1 MRTLLI
7 TGGASGIGLATARR
21 IGRRMHV
28 IIADLDGEKAA
39 AAAADIRA
47 SGGMATGMPVDVT
60 QRAAVVTLMMQIE
73 REIGLLDALFN
84 NAGLALRNL
93 AEDVSEQEWS
103 RMIDVH
109 VKGTFLCCQAALPRM
124 CERRR
129 GAIVN
134 MSSDY
139 AVAGFPRGAAY
150 AAAKSAI
157 FSLTKS
163 LAVEFAPFGIRVNA
177 LGPGPIETPLL
188 RDGRSGDEWKAAARE
203 RGELLPIGRIGQ
215 PDEIASVVDFLL
227 SESASYMTGQIVHP
241 NGGQVMS

>member
-1 MRTLLI
+1 
-7 TGGASGIGLATARR
+7 
-21 IGRRMHV
+21 
-28 IIADLDGEKAA
+28 
-39 AAAADIRA
+39 
-47 SGGMATGMPVDVT
+47 MPVDVT
-60 QRAAVVTLMMQIE
+60 QRAVVATLMMQIE

-124 CERRR
+124 CERRQ
-129 GAIVN
+129 GVIVN

-163 LAVEFAPFGIRVNA
+163 LAMEFAPFGIRVNA

-227 SESASYMTGQIVHP
+227 SKSASYMTGQIIHP

>member
-1 MRTLLI
+1 
-7 TGGASGIGLATARR
+7 
-21 IGRRMHV
+21 
-28 IIADLDGEKAA
+28 
-39 AAAADIRA
+39 
-47 SGGMATGMPVDVT
+47 
-60 QRAAVVTLMMQIE
+60 
-73 REIGLLDALFN
+73 
-84 NAGLALRNL
+84 
-93 AEDVSEQEWS
+93 
-103 RMIDVH
+103 
-109 VKGTFLCCQAALPRM
+109 M

-139 AVAGFPRGAAY
+139 AVARFPRGAAY

-163 LAVEFAPFGIRVNA
+163 LAVEFASFGIRVNA

-188 RDGRSGDEWKAAARE
+188 RDGRSRDEWRAAARE

-227 SESASYMTGQIVHP
+227 SESASYMTGQIIHA